1 MASQKSKNSELFL
14 RIECWT
20 WVTASWRAQRREVC
34 HPKGH
39 LPTAT
44 GLFSV
49 TAAVSARIQ
58 FSVGKILQVH
68 RFTAVSHAVGAP
80 KQQHIQ
86 TKLHANNEDEEQGKA
101 SAPFWI
107 QNKVCHALL
116 GPKGAVMLLA
126 FGEKSK
132 TYNSKGDYCL
142 WTEIALKL
150 RGNLM
155 QHLHACLRWTE
166 LNK

>member
-1 MASQKSKNSELFL
+1 M
-14 RIECWT
+14 
-20 WVTASWRAQRREVC
+20 C

-101 SAPFWI
+101 SGP
-107 QNKVCHALL
+107 LL
-116 GPKGAVMLLA
+116 
-126 FGEKSK
+126 
-132 TYNSKGDYCL
+132 NSKQGVPCS
-142 WTEIALKL
+142 L
-150 RGNLM
+150 RSKRSCYAPGIWREEQNI
-155 QHLHACLRWTE
+155 QQ
-166 LNK
+166 